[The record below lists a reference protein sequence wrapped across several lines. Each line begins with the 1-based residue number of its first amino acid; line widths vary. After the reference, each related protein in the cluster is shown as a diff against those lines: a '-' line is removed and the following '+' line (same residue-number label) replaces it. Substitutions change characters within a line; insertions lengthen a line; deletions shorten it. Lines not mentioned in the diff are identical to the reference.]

1 MSGTA
6 AGLASP
12 AAAAPSKAMGR
23 DPNRGIITA
32 CVMLATVMNSLDTTI
47 ANVAL
52 PHMQG
57 SVQASADQITWVL
70 TSYIVAAAIMTPM
83 TGWLAGRFGRKRVFM
98 ISIAGFTV
106 ASALCGAATSLAQIV
121 GFRLLQGLF
130 GAALIPLSQAVL
142 MDIYA
147 PEEQGSAMAMWGMGA
162 ILGPIVGPA
171 LGGFLTDDFSWRWV
185 FYINLPFGVLAFL
198 GVSAFIHDH
207 KHEDLAPIDLMG
219 FGLLGL
225 AIGAF
230 QLFLDRGESQ
240 AWFESSEIWIE
251 AVTAALAAFL
261 FTAHTLTA
269 DRPFLPRALF
279 ADRNFISATVFGFF
293 VGILLF
299 STLALLPPMM
309 EVLLGYPV
317 VTTGIVSAPRGVG
330 SWVAMFVVGRLV
342 NRFDVR
348 LIIIAGL
355 VTCFVALTGM
365 THYSLTM
372 DSGLIV
378 WTGVVQG
385 FGIGLIFV
393 PLTILAFGTLNPV
406 YRADGAG
413 VFTLVRNLGSSAGI
427 SIMQALH
434 TENTQVVHE
443 RLVSGLTLDNPLT
456 RSLRAPFSLT
466 NAAGAAA
473 LDGEA
478 NRQAS
483 MVAYVDD
490 FKLMAVIALALIPA
504 LLLMRKSRRA
514 VSDEKHFVAD

>member
-1 MSGTA
+1 MSGPA
-6 AGLASP
+6 AGPASP
-12 AAAAPSKAMGR
+12 ATAAAG

-57 SVQASADQITWVL
+57 SVSASADQITWVL

-106 ASALCGAATSLAQIV
+106 ASALCGAATSLVQIV
-121 GFRLLQGLF
+121 GFRLLQGMF

-142 MDIYA
+142 MDIYP

-171 LGGFLTDDFSWRWV
+171 LGGFLTDNFTWRWV

-198 GVSAFIHDH
+198 GVSAFIQDH
-207 KHEDLAPIDLMG
+207 KRDEAAPIDLMG
-219 FGLLGL
+219 FGLLSI

-240 AWFESSEIWIE
+240 AWFESAEIWIE
-251 AVTAALAAFL
+251 AVTAGLAAFL
-261 FTAHTLTA
+261 FAVHTLTA
-269 DRPFLPRALF
+269 NHPFLPRALF
-279 ADRNFISATVFGFF
+279 ADRNFISATIFGFF
-293 VGILLF
+293 IGILLF

-330 SWVAMFVVGRLV
+330 SLIAMFLVGRLV
-342 NRFDVR
+342 NRFDPR
-348 LIIIAGL
+348 LIIVAGL
-355 VTCFVALTGM
+355 LVSFIALTGM
-365 THYSLTM
+365 TRYSLTM
-372 DSGLIV
+372 DSSLIV
-378 WTGVVQG
+378 WTGVLQG

-393 PLTILAFGTLNPV
+393 PLTILAFGTIGPA

-413 VFTLVRNLGSSAGI
+413 VFTLVRNLGSSVGI

-434 TENTQVVHE
+434 TENAQLVHS
-443 RLVSGLTLDNPLT
+443 RLVERLTLDNPLVRT
-456 RSLRAPFSLT
+456 LRAPFSLT
-466 NAAGAAA
+466 SSGGAAL
-473 LDGEA
+473 LDMEA
-478 NRQAS
+478 SRQAS
-483 MVAYVDD
+483 MVAYIDD
-490 FKLMAVIALALIPA
+490 FKLMAVTALALIPA
-504 LLLMRKSRRA
+504 LLLMRKSRKA
-514 VSDEKHFVAD
+514 VSDEHHLLVD

>member
-1 MSGTA
+1 MSQTSATTA
-6 AGLASP
+6 TG
-12 AAAAPSKAMGR
+12 

-57 SVQASADQITWVL
+57 SVSASADQITWVL

-83 TGWLAGRFGRKRVFM
+83 TGWLAGRFGRKKVFM

-106 ASALCGAATSLAQIV
+106 ASALCGAATSLGQIV

-142 MDIYA
+142 MDIYPPA
-147 PEEQGSAMAMWGMGA
+147 EQGSAMAMWGMGA

-171 LGGFLTDDFSWRWV
+171 LGGWLTDDFNWRWV
-185 FYINLPFGVLAFL
+185 FYINLPFGILAFL
-198 GVSAFIHDH
+198 GISAFIHDH
-207 KHEDLAPIDLMG
+207 KHESPVPIDLLG
-219 FGLLGL
+219 FGLLGT

-251 AVTAALAAFL
+251 ATVAGLAAFL
-261 FTAHTLTA
+261 FAVHTLTA
-269 DRPFLPRALF
+269 PRPFLPRALF
-279 ADRNFISATVFGFF
+279 TDRNFISATIFGFF
-293 VGILLF
+293 IGILLF

-317 VTTGIVSAPRGVG
+317 VTTGVVSAPRGIG
-330 SWVAMFVVGRLV
+330 SWLAMFIVGRLV

-348 LIIIAGL
+348 LIITLGL
-355 VTCFVALTGM
+355 LVSGAALTGM

-372 DSGLIV
+372 NSNLIV
-378 WTGVVQG
+378 WTGVFQG

-393 PLTILAFGTLNPV
+393 PLTILAFDTLNPA

-434 TENTQVVHE
+434 TENTQRVHA
-443 RLVSGLTLDNPLT
+443 RLVEALRPDNPLT
-456 RSLRAPFSLT
+456 RALQAPFSLQHP
-466 NAAGAAA
+466 AGVA
-473 LDGEA
+473 LLDMEA
-478 NRQAS
+478 TRQAS

-490 FKLMAVIALALIPA
+490 FKLMAVTAIILIPS
-504 LLLMRKSRRA
+504 LLFMRKSQKA
-514 VSDEKHFVAD
+514 IADDHHLIAD

>member
-1 MSGTA
+1 MSA
-6 AGLASP
+6 PSSP
-12 AAAAPSKAMGR
+12 AQEPTG

-57 SVQASADQITWVL
+57 SVSASADQITWVL

-83 TGWLAGRFGRKRVFM
+83 SGWLAGRFGRKTVFM
-98 ISIAGFTV
+98 ISIAGFTA

-130 GAALIPLSQAVL
+130 GAALVPLSQAVL
-142 MDIYA
+142 MDIY
-147 PEEQGSAMAMWGMGA
+147 PPKEQGSAMAMWGMGA
-162 ILGPIVGPA
+162 LLGPIVGPA
-171 LGGFLTDDFSWRWV
+171 LGGWLTDNFNWGWV
-185 FYINLPFGVLAFL
+185 FYINLPFGILAFL
-198 GVSAFIHDH
+198 GVSAFIHDR
-207 KHEDLAPIDLMG
+207 KADIPTPIDIMG
-219 FGLLGL
+219 FGLLGT

-240 AWFESSEIWIE
+240 AWFESTEIWIE
-251 AVTAALAAFL
+251 ATVAGLALFL
-261 FTAHTLTA
+261 FVVHTLTT
-269 DRPFLPRALF
+269 DRPFLPRGLF
-279 ADRNFISATVFGFF
+279 TDRSFVSATAFGFF
-293 VGILLF
+293 IGILLF

-330 SWVAMFVVGRLV
+330 TWLAMFLVGRLV
-342 NRFDVR
+342 NYFDPR
-348 LIIIAGL
+348 AIIVVGL
-355 VTCFVALTGM
+355 LVSASALTGM

-372 DSGLIV
+372 NSSLIV
-378 WTGVVQG
+378 WTGVFQG

-393 PLTILAFGTLNPV
+393 PLTILAFGTLNPI

-413 VFTLVRNLGSSAGI
+413 VFTLARNLGSSAGI

-434 TENTQVVHE
+434 TENTQKVHAALVE
-443 RLVSGLTLDNPLT
+443 RLRPDNPVAQTLH
-456 RSLRAPFSLT
+456 APYSLT
-466 NAAGAAA
+466 NPAGLAA

-478 NRQAS
+478 TRQAS

-490 FKLMAVIALALIPA
+490 FKLMAIVALLLIPT
-504 LLLMRKSRRA
+504 LLLMRNSKRGL
-514 VSDEKHFVAD
+514 ADDQHILAD

>member
-1 MSGTA
+1 MSDPA
-6 AGLASP
+6 AGPASP
-12 AAAAPSKAMGR
+12 ATAATG

-57 SVQASADQITWVL
+57 SVSASADQITWVL

-106 ASALCGAATSLAQIV
+106 ASALCGAATSLVQIV
-121 GFRLLQGLF
+121 GFRLLQGVF

-142 MDIYA
+142 MDIYP

-171 LGGFLTDDFSWRWV
+171 LGGFLTDNFTWRWV

-198 GVSAFIHDH
+198 GVSAFIQDH
-207 KHEDLAPIDLMG
+207 KRDERAPIDLMG
-219 FGLLGL
+219 FGLLSI

-240 AWFESSEIWIE
+240 AWFESAEIWIE
-251 AVTAALAAFL
+251 AVTAGLSAFL
-261 FTAHTLTA
+261 FAVHTLTA
-269 DRPFLPRALF
+269 DHPFLPRALF
-279 ADRNFISATVFGFF
+279 ADRNFISATIFGFF
-293 VGILLF
+293 IGILLF

-330 SWVAMFVVGRLV
+330 SLIAMFLVGRLV
-342 NRFDVR
+342 NRFDPRV
-348 LIIIAGL
+348 IIVAGL
-355 VTCFVALTGM
+355 MVSFAALTGM
-365 THYSLTM
+365 TRYSLTM
-372 DSGLIV
+372 DSSLIV
-378 WTGVVQG
+378 WTGVLQG
-385 FGIGLIFV
+385 FGVGLIFV
-393 PLTILAFGTLNPV
+393 PLTILAFGTIGPA

-427 SIMQALH
+427 SVMQALH
-434 TENTQVVHE
+434 TENTQVVHS
-443 RLVSGLTLDNPLT
+443 RLVERLTLDNPLVRT
-456 RSLRAPFSLT
+456 LRAPFSLT
-466 NAAGAAA
+466 NPGGAAL
-473 LDGEA
+473 LDMEA
-478 NRQAS
+478 SRQAS
-483 MVAYVDD
+483 MVAYIDD
-490 FKLMAVIALALIPA
+490 FKLMALTALALIPA
-504 LLLMRKSRRA
+504 LLLMRKSQRA
-514 VSDEKHFVAD
+514 VSDEHHLLVD

>member
-1 MSGTA
+1 MSGITV
-6 AGLASP
+6 G
-12 AAAAPSKAMGR
+12 AAAPAKAAG

-57 SVQASADQITWVL
+57 SVSASADQITWVL

-83 TGWLAGRFGRKRVFM
+83 TGWLAGRFGRKQVFM

-106 ASALCGAATSLAQIV
+106 ASALCGAAGSLAQIV

-142 MDIYA
+142 MDIYP

-171 LGGFLTDDFSWRWV
+171 LGGWLTDDFSWRWV
-185 FYINLPFGVLAFL
+185 FYINLPFGVIAFL

-207 KHEDLAPIDLMG
+207 KHEEKVPIDLLG
-219 FGLLGL
+219 FGLLGT

-240 AWFESSEIWIE
+240 AWFESTEIWIE
-251 AVTAALAAFL
+251 ATIAGLSAFL
-261 FTAHTLTA
+261 FAVHTLTA

-279 ADRNFISATVFGFF
+279 TDRNFIGSTIFGFF
-293 VGILLF
+293 IGILLF

-348 LIIIAGL
+348 LIITVGL
-355 VTCFVALTGM
+355 LVSFFALTGM

-372 DSGLIV
+372 DSSLIV
-378 WTGVVQG
+378 WTGVFQG

-393 PLTILAFGTLNPV
+393 PLTILAFGTLNPT

-434 TENTQVVHE
+434 TENTQLVHS
-443 RLVSGLTLDNPLT
+443 RLVEPLTLDNPLVRT
-456 RSLRAPFSLT
+456 LRAPFSLT
-466 NAAGAAA
+466 NPAGAAL
-473 LDGEA
+473 LDAEA
-478 NRQAS
+478 SRQAS

-490 FKLMAVIALALIPA
+490 FKLMAIMALALIPV
-504 LLLMRKSRRA
+504 LLLMRTAKRA
-514 VSDEKHFVAD
+514 PTDDLHIHAD